1 MLAKKEC
8 RYLICYEIKSNK
20 DVLTERRSL
29 IVVYQIDAGSEVS

>member
-8 RYLICYEIKSNK
+8 HYLICYEIELNK

-29 IVVYQIDAGSEVS
+29 IVVYRIKARSGVP